1 MFKILIFLLY
11 CNIFIHSDFINL
23 KNNLINELKDELNNL
38 GSTNITIEEILIHI
52 KDNNL
57 LRFDEIT
64 QNINNKIP
72 KIYNYGL
79 ENYYIQ
85 NAGWQ
90 SSIDDINIIK
100 NDINKLY
107 VIYGN
112 LSNIIYNEFKN
123 ALNNDVFNYN
133 TNFKLIRFTN
143 LKNYMLKIC
152 KKNIPNIKLNNWLIN
167 KINNL
172 QYEFNYNNN
181 FYELHYQL
189 LFNIK
194 FHIIIKLKQE
204 LYNVN
209 NYIINDYLLIENND
223 YAKKRIYLLSE
234 INKYK

>member
-1 MFKILIFLLY
+1 MLKILIILLY
-11 CNIFIHSDFINL
+11 CNIFIQSDIINL

-38 GSTNITIEEILIHI
+38 GSINITIEDILIHI

-64 QNINNKIP
+64 QNINDKIP
-72 KIYNYGL
+72 KIYNYGF
-79 ENYYIQ
+79 ENYIQ
-85 NAGWQ
+85 NVGWQ

-100 NDINKLY
+100 NDIDKLY
-107 VIYGN
+107 INYGN

-123 ALNNDVFNYN
+123 ALNNNVFNYN

-172 QYEFNYNNN
+172 QYEFNNNNN

-204 LYNVN
+204 LYNTN

-223 YAKKRIYLLSE
+223 YAKKRINLLLE